1 MANIYVGD
9 NGTVFQFTV
18 KDNGALVDI
27 RGATV
32 EIALKTGTRR
42 IEKDANLTD
51 AENGI
56 CEIIL
61 TSDDLST
68 PGDYYFQAT
77 VKLQNGNTFSSD
89 KPNHAVH
96 FFALR
101 YGQLIEHLKLLSH

>member
-18 KDNGALVDI
+18 KDNGSNVDL

-42 IEKDANLTD
+42 IEKDAILTD

-56 CEIIL
+56 CEIVL

-68 PGDYYFQAT
+68 PGDYYLQST
-77 VKLQNGNTFSSD
+77 VKMQNGNYFSSD
-89 KPNHAVH
+89 KQYFPV
-96 FFALR
+96 
-101 YGQLIEHLKLLSH
+101 GTKI